1 MDLNATIGSLFIG
14 YIVSLCLYGVTLS
27 QIVLFFRNH
36 RQKSKSL
43 KAIVWVV
50 CIFENAQVV
59 AISQGI
65 WLYLVASHMNPLAL
79 AYPARSFGVLVYLTS
94 INNLFV
100 RCVYAYRVYKLNGRR
115 IFLPLIVRSHNRS
128 HCRLQSQRAN
138 SAALAIVYGTQGVE
152 RKPWSEGHGFAPIFY
167 AGYSCELVADLIIT
181 ASIVYNFSQRSV
193 RQVSDDGVAQKLLA
207 YVLNSGLLV
216 MICVICSIIA
226 YVAIPNS
233 LAFLAFYLALGK
245 LYANSLLG
253 ALNARDVI
261 FPRSRPREVAAPT
274 APLLTSVVVMD
285 FEETLASSLDEDER
299 TSGSYQSDETRVAAV
314 RPALSA
320 RSSGLI
326 KDVLCESESEKQ
338 VSQIVHFEQDA
349 PGEMRCANR
358 SQQILKWQASW
369 WRKQLAIRFPP
380 A

>member
-27 QIVLFFRNH
+27 QVVLFFRNH

-43 KAIVWVV
+43 KAIVWIV

-59 AISQGI
+59 AVSQGI
-65 WLYLVASHMNPLAL
+65 WLYLVTFRTQPSAL

-100 RCVYAYRVYKLNGRR
+100 RCVYAYRVYKQNDGVDGGARVAAPGCIVKYSGNLSDSVKR
-115 IFLPLIVRSHNRS
+115 IPWI
-128 HCRLQSQRAN
+128 
-138 SAALAIVYGTQGVE
+138 QGH
-152 RKPWSEGHGFAPIFY
+152 KFAPIFY
-167 AGYSCELVADLIIT
+167 AGYACELSADLIIT
-181 ASIVYNFSQRSV
+181 ASIVYNFSKRRLRS
-193 RQVSDDGVAQKLLA
+193 DGIVAQKLLA

-226 YVAIPNS
+226 YVALPNS
-233 LAFLAFYLALGK
+233 FAFLAFYLALGK

-261 FPRSRPREVAAPT
+261 FPRSRTRAVAAPT

-285 FEETLASSLDEDER
+285 FEETLASSVDEEER
-299 TSGSYQSDETRVAAV
+299 TSGSYRSDETRVAAV
-314 RPALSA
+314 PVLHGQP
-320 RSSGLI
+320 SGLA

-338 VSQIVHFEQDA
+338 VSQIVHF
-349 PGEMRCANR
+349 G
-358 SQQILKWQASW
+358 
-369 WRKQLAIRFPP
+369 
-380 A
+380 